1 MREVSWRSD
10 VPVDPQSRGACL
22 SHRGTTS
29 GLCPSGALPP
39 PHAYAIRAASCLL
52 SQQRRGPSTSQT
64 MKLLAAA
71 YSAEVA
77 TSATKAESCGVSC
90 EILRPVGQS
99 LWAAC
104 RSHYPPSPRL
114 QRVLLA
120 FIPVACGVLGK
131 GGLTYSLMP
140 GSLEIGQPGRLTES
154 LRLFLS
160 YSQSSSNVIHANSSS
175 WMRLSS
181 PRSPEF
187 PCCNILIP
195 TVPGIDFPTG

>member
-1 MREVSWRSD
+1 MMTCGKFLGEATCRWIPSQEVHASHAEGLPLD
-10 VPVDPQSRGACL
+10 YAHPEP
-22 SHRGTTS
+22 SHRHTLT
-29 GLCPSGALPP
+29 PSGPRP
-39 PHAYAIRAASCLL
+39 VSSL
-52 SQQRRGPSTSQT
+52 SSGAGPSTSQT

-90 EILRPVGQS
+90 EILRN
-99 LWAAC
+99 
-104 RSHYPPSPRL
+104 HYPPSPRL